1 MMKKNLIPFLR
12 VTTIVSVVA
21 LLLEFLYGTQESS
34 AFAKYYQIP
43 LFLIFLLFLLIFTEV
58 VLKAIH
64 NLTDGI
70 KSKSGAEEGSLWQR
84 FYAGMVE
91 QVPIEKEGDILLE
104 HEHDGIRELD
114 NTLPPWWVYL
124 FYATIVFMF
133 IYLMRFEVLG
143 GDGQVKEYE
152 KDEAQAQIAIAEY
165 KRKNPSLI
173 NADNV
178 QLLTSASDLEA
189 GKKIFQTNC
198 VACHMADGGGGIGPN
213 LTDDYWILGG
223 SINKIFATISE
234 GGRDGKGMVAWKAA
248 LQPEEIAQVASYIK
262 TLRGTTPANP
272 KAPEGDLETE

>member
-1 MMKKNLIPFLR
+1 
-12 VTTIVSVVA
+12 
-21 LLLEFLYGTQESS
+21 
-34 AFAKYYQIP
+34 
-43 LFLIFLLFLLIFTEV
+43 
-58 VLKAIH
+58 
-64 NLTDGI
+64 
-70 KSKSGAEEGSLWQR
+70 
-84 FYAGMVE
+84 
-91 QVPIEKEGDILLE
+91 
-104 HEHDGIRELD
+104 
-114 NTLPPWWVYL
+114 
-124 FYATIVFMF
+124 MF

-189 GKKIFQTNC
+189 GKKIYQTNC

-223 SINKIFATISE
+223 SINKIFTTISE
-234 GGRDGKGMVAWKAA
+234 GGRDGKGMVSWKAA

-262 TLRGTTPANP
+262 TLRGTTPASP